1 MEAHPDTVPGIVGS
15 SRRLLGRLAAL
26 GFRAGDSDLERLQKG
41 SLTLA
46 SLTVTVLALVWV
58 GVYLALGLPI
68 SAAIP
73 FVYQIAALVGLI
85 AFARTGNY
93 RRFRFGNI
101 SLMSLLPF
109 LLQWS
114 LGGYVASSAVSL
126 WALVAAIGALFFYTA
141 REAIPWFATFVIL
154 TVISGFLDPYLS
166 TSPAPIPSGIVVAF
180 FVLNILGVALTAY
193 LLLQYAVR
201 ERDAAF
207 ARSDRLLLNVL
218 PESIARR
225 LQRSSGVIADRHE
238 DVTVLF
244 ADIANFT
251 PFAERTGPER
261 VVGILDEIFSVFDE
275 RTRRRGLEK
284 IKTIGDAYMAV
295 GGLPEPRADHAE
307 AVVELAIDLQEAL
320 GRVSAASGLG
330 LELRIGIASG
340 PVVAGVIGRHRFLY
354 DLWGDT
360 VNMASRMESH
370 GVVGRIQVTD
380 ETAHRLSGRYRLE
393 SRGEIEVKGKGRL
406 RAHLLVGRET
416 ESGRAL
422 GRTKPSVPVG

>member
-1 MEAHPDTVPGIVGS
+1 VVGAV
-15 SRRLLGRLAAL
+15 RRLVGRLAEL
-26 GFRAGDSDLERLQKG
+26 GVRAEDADLERLQKG
-41 SLTLA
+41 ALTLA
-46 SLTVTVLALVWV
+46 SLTVTILAFLWV
-58 GVYLALGLPI
+58 GVYLALGLPV
-68 SAAIP
+68 SATIP
-73 FVYQIAALVGLI
+73 FGYQVAVLVGLV

-101 SLMSLLPF
+101 VLMSFLPF

-141 REAIPWFATFVIL
+141 REAIPWFASFVIL
-154 TVISGFLDPYLS
+154 TVISGCLDPYLS
-166 TSPAPIPSGIVVAF
+166 ASPAPIPGAIVVVF

-201 ERDAAF
+201 ERDAALD
-207 ARSDRLLLNVL
+207 RSERLLLNVL
-218 PESIARR
+218 PESVARR

-261 VVGILDEIFSVFDE
+261 VVGILDEVFSAFDE
-275 RTRRRGLEK
+275 LARRHEVEK

-295 GGLPEPRADHAE
+295 GGLIRARADHAE
-307 AVVELAIDLQEAL
+307 AVVELALEMQQAL
-320 GRVSAASGLG
+320 RRVSSASGLG
-330 LELRIGIASG
+330 LELRIGIACG

-360 VNMASRMESH
+360 VNMASRMESQ
-370 GVVGRIQVTD
+370 GVIGRIQVTD
-380 ETAHRLSGRYRLE
+380 ETARRLSGQYQFE

-406 RAHLLVGRET
+406 VTHLLVGRET
-416 ESGRAL
+416 EPGRAS
-422 GRTKPSVPVG
+422 RQAEPSVLVV